1 MDESKIL
8 KAIADLNTKIEA
20 MQETVKYIPEM
31 YTMLTAAGQ
40 NNVVVDVRIDKLE
53 SRTTKLESKTTKI
66 ESQIRA

>member
-1 MDESKIL
+1 MNENKIL
-8 KAIADLNTKIEA
+8 EAIADLDTKIEA
-20 MQETVKYIPEM
+20 LQETVKYIPEM

-53 SRTTKLESKTTKI
+53 SRTTKI